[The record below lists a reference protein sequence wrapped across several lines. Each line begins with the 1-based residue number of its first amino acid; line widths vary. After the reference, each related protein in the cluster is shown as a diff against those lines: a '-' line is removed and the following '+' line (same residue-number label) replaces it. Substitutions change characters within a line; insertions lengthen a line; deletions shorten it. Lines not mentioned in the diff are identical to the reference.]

1 MVSFK
6 KMIVCFGVLA
16 VSCVTPASQDG
27 SDHTETVAFEVLD
40 AIPPECETELDNG
53 VQLVHNRIDWAALL
67 RRVFAIDILVCDR
80 CSGPMKII
88 AVIPSSSIADK
99 ILDHLKLE
107 VSQPATG
114 PPEILH

>member
-1 MVSFK
+1 VFAPAHRSRAT
-6 KMIVCFGVLA
+6 IVPKP
-16 VSCVTPASQDG
+16 SIQNTPAASPDQ
-27 SDHTETVAFEVLD
+27 HKTT
-40 AIPPECETELDNG
+40 
-53 VQLVHNRIDWAALL
+53 NRIDWAALL